1 MSNDTLRY
9 EYSKFAIIFK
19 NQDEYRYVKCGNK
32 TIAKSLKL

>member
-19 NQDEYRYVKCGNK
+19 NQDEYRYAKCGNK
-32 TIAKSLKL
+32 TIEKSLKL